1 MIMSGLA
8 RIGRDAELKY
18 TSGGMA
24 VCNVA
29 LAFNVRCGER
39 KTTTWVE
46 AAIWGKQAE
55 GLANHLLKGTAIVVH
70 LKDLKIEEYD
80 KRDGGRGAKLT
91 ATMVDLEF
99 AGSKQD
105 SGSGQAPAP
114 QQPPRQAPTPRQS
127 PPAQNFEDFDDSI
140 PF

>member
-8 RIGRDAELKY
+8 RIGRDAEMKY
-18 TSGGMA
+18 TSSGMA

-29 LAFNVRCGER
+29 LAFNTGYGER

-55 GLANHLLKGTAIVVH
+55 GLADHLTKGTAIVAH
-70 LKDLKIEEYD
+70 LKDIKLETYD
-80 KRDGGRGAKLT
+80 RRDGGQGAKIT

-105 SGSGQAPAP
+105 GGQAPAP
-114 QQPPRQAPTPRQS
+114 QQQARQAQPARQAPQ
-127 PPAQNFEDFDDSI
+127 PAKNFEDFDDDI

>member
-18 TSGGMA
+18 TTNNMA

-29 LAFNVRCGER
+29 LAFTIGFGDR

-46 AAIWGKQAE
+46 VAIWGKQAE
-55 GLANHLLKGTAIVVH
+55 GLAKHLVKGSAIVAH
-70 LKDLKIEEYD
+70 LKDLKIEEYK
-80 KRDGGRGAKLT
+80 KRDGTNGAKLT
-91 ATMVDLEF
+91 ATLVDMEF
-99 AGSKQD
+99 AGSKPEGAAQD
-105 SGSGQAPAP
+105 Q
-114 QQPPRQAPTPRQS
+114 PRQAQ
-127 PPAQNFEDFDDSI
+127 PPQKFEDFEDFDV

>member
-8 RIGRDAELKY
+8 HVGRDAELRTVGS
-18 TSGGMA
+18 TS

-29 LAFNVRCGER
+29 LAFNVGYGDR

-46 AAIWGKQAE
+46 VAIWGKQAE
-55 GLANHLLKGTAIVVH
+55 GLQPHLVKGAAIVAH
-70 LKDLKIEEYD
+70 LKDIKLEEYT
-80 KRDGGRGAKLT
+80 KRDGTSGAKLT
-91 ATMVDLEF
+91 ATLVDMEF

-105 SGSGQAPAP
+105 AAPA
-114 QQPPRQAPTPRQS
+114 QQPRQSPPPRQAPPPQS
-127 PPAQNFEDFDDSI
+127 FEDFEEDI

>member
-18 TSGGMA
+18 TSSNMA

-29 LAFNVRCGER
+29 LAFNVGYGDR

-55 GLANHLLKGTAIVVH
+55 GLANHLLKGTAIVAH
-70 LKDLKIEEYD
+70 LKDIKLEEYD

-105 SGSGQAPAP
+105 GGQSQAP
-114 QQPPRQAPTPRQS
+114 QQQPRQA
-127 PPAQNFEDFDDSI
+127 PPAQNFEDFDDDI

>member
-18 TSGGMA
+18 TSSNMA

-29 LAFNVRCGER
+29 LAFNVGYGDR

-46 AAIWGKQAE
+46 TAIWGKQAE
-55 GLANHLLKGTAIVVH
+55 GLANHLLKGTAIVAH
-70 LKDLKIEEYD
+70 LKDIKLEEYD
-80 KRDGGRGAKLT
+80 KRDGTRGAKLT

-105 SGSGQAPAP
+105 GGQAPAP
-114 QQPPRQAPTPRQS
+114 QQPPRQSPPPRQA
-127 PPAQNFEDFDDSI
+127 PPAQNFEDFEDDI

>member
-18 TSGGMA
+18 TSSNMA

-29 LAFNVRCGER
+29 LAFNVGYGDR

-55 GLANHLLKGTAIVVH
+55 GLANHLLKGTAIVAH
-70 LKDLKIEEYD
+70 LKDIKLEEYD
-80 KRDGGRGAKLT
+80 KRDGTRGAKLT

-105 SGSGQAPAP
+105 GGQT
-114 QQPPRQAPTPRQS
+114 PPTRQTQ
-127 PPAQNFEDFDDSI
+127 PAQNFEDFDDD
-140 PF
+140 FF

>member
-8 RIGRDAELKY
+8 RIGRDAELNY

-24 VCNVA
+24 VCNVS
-29 LAFNVRCGER
+29 LAFNVGYGDR

-70 LKDLKIEEYD
+70 LKDIKLEEYD

-105 SGSGQAPAP
+105 GGQAPASK
-114 QQPPRQAPTPRQS
+114 QQPRQA
-127 PPAQNFEDFDDSI
+127 PPAQNFEDFEDDI
-140 PF
+140 PFN

>member
-8 RIGRDAELKY
+8 RIGRDADLKY

-29 LAFNVRCGER
+29 LAFNVGYGDR
-39 KTTTWVE
+39 KTTTWVD

-55 GLANHLLKGTAIVVH
+55 GLVDRLLKGTAIVAH
-70 LKDLKIEEYD
+70 LKDIKLEEFD
-80 KRDGGRGAKLT
+80 RRDGGRGAKLT
-91 ATMVDLEF
+91 ATMIDVEF

-105 SGSGQAPAP
+105 GGQAPAP
-114 QQPPRQAPTPRQS
+114 QQPPRQSPPPRQA
-127 PPAQNFEDFDDSI
+127 PPAQNFEDFDGDI

>member
-18 TSGGMA
+18 ISSGMA

-29 LAFNVRCGER
+29 LAFNVGYGDR

-55 GLANHLLKGTAIVVH
+55 GLVDHLLKGTAIVVH

-80 KRDGGRGAKLT
+80 RRDGGRGAKLT

-105 SGSGQAPAP
+105 SGQAPAP
-114 QQPPRQAPTPRQS
+114 RQPPRQSPPPRQA
-127 PPAQNFEDFDDSI
+127 PPAQNFEDFDDDI
-140 PF
+140 TF

>member
-18 TSGGMA
+18 TSSNMA

-29 LAFNVRCGER
+29 LAFNVGYGDR

-55 GLANHLLKGTAIVVH
+55 GLVDHLLKGTAIVVH

-91 ATMVDLEF
+91 ATMIDMEF
-99 AGSKQD
+99 AGGKHD
-105 SGSGQAPAP
+105 GGQAPAP
-114 QQPPRQAPTPRQS
+114 QQPPRQAQPTRQT
-127 PPAQNFEDFDDSI
+127 PPAQNFEDFDDDI

>member
-18 TSGGMA
+18 TSSNMA

-29 LAFNVRCGER
+29 LAFNVGYGDR

-55 GLANHLLKGTAIVVH
+55 GLVDHLLKGTAIVVH

-91 ATMVDLEF
+91 ATMIDMEF

-105 SGSGQAPAP
+105 GGQAPAP
-114 QQPPRQAPTPRQS
+114 QQPPRQS

>member
-8 RIGRDAELKY
+8 RIGRDTELKY
-18 TSGGMA
+18 TSSNMA

-29 LAFNVRCGER
+29 LAFNVGYGDR

-55 GLANHLLKGTAIVVH
+55 GLANHLLKGTAIVAH
-70 LKDLKIEEYD
+70 LKDIKLEEDD

-91 ATMVDLEF
+91 ATMIDMEF

-105 SGSGQAPAP
+105 GGQAPAP
-114 QQPPRQAPTPRQS
+114 QQPPRQS
-127 PPAQNFEDFDDSI
+127 PPAQKFEDFDDGI

>member
-18 TSGGMA
+18 TSSNMA

-29 LAFNVRCGER
+29 LAFTIGFGDR

-46 AAIWGKQAE
+46 VAIWGKQAE
-55 GLANHLLKGTAIVVH
+55 GLSNHLLKGSAIVAH
-70 LKDLKIEEYD
+70 IKDIKLEEYK
-80 KRDGGRGAKLT
+80 KRDGTNGAKLT
-91 ATMVDLEF
+91 ATLVDMEF
-99 AGSKQD
+99 AGIKSEGASQEQPR
-105 SGSGQAPAP
+105 QAPP
-114 QQPPRQAPTPRQS
+114 QRQAPTPQK
-127 PPAQNFEDFDDSI
+127 FEDFDDLDV

>member
-18 TSGGMA
+18 TSSNMA

-29 LAFNVRCGER
+29 LAFNVGYGDR

-55 GLANHLLKGTAIVVH
+55 GLVDHLLKGTAIVVH

-91 ATMVDLEF
+91 ATMIDMEF
-99 AGSKQD
+99 AGSKRD
-105 SGSGQAPAP
+105 GGQAPAP
-114 QQPPRQAPTPRQS
+114 QQPPRQSPPPRQA

>member
-24 VCNVA
+24 VCNVTM
-29 LAFNVRCGER
+29 AFNTGYGDR
-39 KTTTWVE
+39 KSTTWVDV
-46 AAIWGKQAE
+46 AIWGRQAE
-55 GLANHLLKGTAIVVH
+55 GLAGHFLKGTAIVAY
-70 LKDLKIEEYD
+70 LKDIKIEEYD
-80 KRDGGRGAKLT
+80 KRDGTRGAKLT
-91 ATMVDLEF
+91 ATLVDLEF

-105 SGSGQAPAP
+105 GQAQEPAPRQATPSRQQRAAPAP
-114 QQPPRQAPTPRQS
+114 QK
-127 PPAQNFEDFDDSI
+127 FEDFDDDI

>member
-8 RIGRDAELKY
+8 RIGRDADLKY
-18 TSGGMA
+18 TSSNMA

-29 LAFNVRCGER
+29 LAFSVGYGDR

-46 AAIWGKQAE
+46 SVIFGKQAE
-55 GLANHLLKGTAIVVH
+55 GLANHLIKGTAIVAH
-70 LKDLKIEEYD
+70 LKDIKLEEYD
-80 KRDGGRGAKLT
+80 KRDGTRGAKLT
-91 ATMVDLEF
+91 ATLVDLEF

-105 SGSGQAPAP
+105 GGQAPAP
-114 QQPPRQAPTPRQS
+114 QQPRQAPTARQA
-127 PPAQNFEDFDDSI
+127 PPAQNFEDFDDDM